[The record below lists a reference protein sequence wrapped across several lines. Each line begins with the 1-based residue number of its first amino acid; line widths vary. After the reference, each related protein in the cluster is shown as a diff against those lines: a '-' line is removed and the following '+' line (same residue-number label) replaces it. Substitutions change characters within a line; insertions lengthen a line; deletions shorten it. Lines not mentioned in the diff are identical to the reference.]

1 MDEILHSMEII
12 SELGRVI
19 RSEDLEKLREM
30 GKRHAKIVSS
40 LISNLHASSQE
51 VYVPKRGESVLY
63 VFSVSRYQESAG
75 DVVTKFSK
83 SYRVLVISISRPCE
97 EFKGVECLEHSIE
110 RRSENQFSSIP
121 EVMILLDRYGDVELI
136 VLDSL
141 PALSVVSSEGELK
154 KFIYYLMKKTKE
166 VKRALAIF
174 TIEGTIPSEI
184 EAFVATLCNRTVS
197 LK

>member
-12 SELGRVI
+12 SELEREL
-19 RSEDLEKLREM
+19 RREDLERLREM

-40 LISNLHASSQE
+40 LISDLHASSQE

-63 VFSVSRYQESAG
+63 VFSVSRYQDSAEE
-75 DVVTKFSK
+75 VVEEFTKT
-83 SYRVLVISISRPCE
+83 YRVLVISISRPCD
-97 EFKGVECLEHSIE
+97 EFEGVECLEHSIE

-121 EVMILLDRYGDVELI
+121 EVMILLDKYGDVELI

-141 PALSVVSSEGELK
+141 PALSVISNEGELK

-166 VKRALAIF
+166 AKRALAIF
-174 TIEGTIPSEI
+174 TIEGTIPSDI